1 MGCGFKSNGNQ
12 NAQSA
17 QSTESNASVNENL
30 KDKIK
35 KTVEKYYTAQKTKG

>member
-1 MGCGFKSNGNQ
+1 MGCGCKSNGNQ

-35 KTVEKYYTAQKTKG
+35 KEENIQGEYSATL